1 MKVGE
6 FEMIDIELD
15 YFYGKEA
22 EQFNFYRLPKI
33 LFTDIRYS
41 KVSAEAKILY
51 GLLLDRM
58 CLSLKN
64 GWVDNDNRVYIYFT
78 LEDAME
84 MLNVGKDKG
93 VKLFAELDCAK
104 GCGLIRRKKQGLGK
118 PAIIY
123 VMNFIS
129 KSNPERCIENAESEE
144 CDLQTSEKTNSK
156 VLICTEVQTSENSQS
171 VLPEETE
178 SRVLEN
184 RSQEVGD
191 SEGNDNKNKYN
202 NINNTYVSDT
212 YPILSY
218 QDDDAETSSDAAAE
232 YIKYAKLIAD
242 NIDYDILKQN
252 YGEDMAAG
260 VLELMTETVCS
271 KKTVIVVASQEVP
284 QSIVKS
290 RLLKLDYTHIEYV
303 FDCLKKGGNRV
314 KNIKSYM
321 LTMLYNSYATIG
333 HYYTAE
339 VAADSLI

>member
-1 MKVGE
+1 
-6 FEMIDIELD
+6 MIDIELD

-41 KVSAEAKILY
+41 KVSAEEKILY

-104 GCGLIRRKKQGLGK
+104 GCGLIRHKKQGLGK
-118 PAIIY
+118 PTIIY

-129 KSNPERCIENAESEE
+129 KSNPEHCIENAESEE

-156 VLICTEVQTSENSQS
+156 VLVCTEVQTSE
-171 VLPEETE
+171 
-178 SRVLEN
+178 
-184 RSQEVGD
+184 
-191 SEGNDNKNKYN
+191 K
-202 NINNTYVSDT
+202 
-212 YPILSY
+212 
-218 QDDDAETSSDAAAE
+218 
-232 YIKYAKLIAD
+232 
-242 NIDYDILKQN
+242 
-252 YGEDMAAG
+252 
-260 VLELMTETVCS
+260 
-271 KKTVIVVASQEVP
+271 P
-284 QSIVKS
+284 QSIVKN